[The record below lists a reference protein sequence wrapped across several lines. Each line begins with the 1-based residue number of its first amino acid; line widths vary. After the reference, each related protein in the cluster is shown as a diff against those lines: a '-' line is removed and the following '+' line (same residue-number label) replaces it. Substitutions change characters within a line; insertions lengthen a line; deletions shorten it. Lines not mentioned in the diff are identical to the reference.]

1 MSSRITHHSMPMRF
15 ARFGA
20 GARRACVAIATVLTA
35 ATTLAACNSLLDV
48 SNPASVP
55 DGSLADPTLAPTLA
69 SAAMQSLQCGVMQFD
84 AAAGMLSGEYLSAN
98 GFVDN
103 HPWEWRG
110 VIQIKGSPGSCNYG
124 RATTAMGFYTPLQ
137 QARFQLDDAFNRLD
151 QFTDEQVP
159 GRAGLMAAMRA
170 YAGYSYLLLGE
181 SMCDMTIDGGPKIT
195 RDSAVSF
202 AVTRFTDAITRAT
215 AVGDQSL
222 LNMALVGRARAY
234 LDLKKLP
241 QAAADAKLVPAGFVR
256 VAEFTDGAA
265 ATRENRF
272 YNLTVRNFY
281 LSVADAYRNLT
292 VNGVSGAVPDPRVKL
307 VNTGKL
313 GNDGVT
319 PMWQQQKYVAQLS
332 GSPITIASWNEAQL
346 ILAEAVG
353 GQDGLDAINRVRTA
367 NSVPTIAGPA
377 PTGQAFTDLILEERR
392 RQLFS
397 EGQRYVD
404 MLRYNLPFTT
414 GVNRKGQVYS
424 DLTCVPLP
432 DVETQNNP
440 NFKS

>member
-1 MSSRITHHSMPMRF
+1 MSYRITHQSVHMRS
-15 ARFGA
+15 ARLA
-20 GARRACVAIATVLTA
+20 VGARRVCAAI
-35 ATTLAACNSLLDV
+35 TLAAASGLVACNSLLDV

-55 DGSLADPTLAPTLA
+55 DASLADPTLVPTLA
-69 SAAMQSLQCGVMQFD
+69 SAAMQTLQCGVMQF
-84 AAAGMLSGEYLSAN
+84 AATAGMLSGEYLSAN

-110 VIQIKGSPGSCNYG
+110 IVQIKGAPGSCNYG
-124 RATTAMGFYTPLQ
+124 RNTTAMGFYTPLQ

-151 QFTDEQVP
+151 TFTDDQVP

-181 SMCDMTIDGGPKIT
+181 SMCDMTVDGGPKIT
-195 RDSAVSF
+195 RDSAVSI

-222 LNMALVGRARAY
+222 LNMALDGRARAY
-234 LDLKKLP
+234 LFLKKLP

-256 VAEFTDGAA
+256 NAEFTDGGA

-272 YNLTVRNFY
+272 YNLTIRNNY
-281 LSVADAYRNLT
+281 LSVADAYHNLT
-292 VNGVSGAVPDPRVKL
+292 VNGVAGSVPDPRVKL
-307 VNTGKL
+307 VNTGKN

-319 PMWQQQKYVAQLS
+319 PMWQQQKYVAQLA
-332 GSPITIASWNEAQL
+332 GSPIPIASWNEAQL

-367 NSVPTIAGPA
+367 NGVPTLSGPP
-377 PTGQAFTDLILEERR
+377 PTGQAFTDLVLEERR

-404 MLRYNLPFTT
+404 MLRYNLPFTQ
-414 GVNRKGQVYS
+414 GVNRKGQTYS

-432 DVETQNNP
+432 DVETLNNP
-440 NFKS
+440 NFK